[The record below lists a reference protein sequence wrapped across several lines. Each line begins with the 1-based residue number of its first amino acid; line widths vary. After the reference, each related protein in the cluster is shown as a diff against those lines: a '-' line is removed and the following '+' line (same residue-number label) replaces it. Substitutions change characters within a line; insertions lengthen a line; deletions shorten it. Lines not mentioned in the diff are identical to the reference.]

1 VAASKATTMFRLGD
15 KTIKPGELPPLNG
28 ATRAMVSF
36 SPLTKCSPGKVIA
49 VETPWEAK
57 TRCVKP
63 LGGPDFFSPPHETRL
78 SPAQSPTIRTRMRF
92 FKRQAP
98 KNKKKVDLIVKS
110 RIITDRHRRFP
121 EARRVVACLSIGC
134 AKPYSSCILSY
145 HGR

>member
-1 VAASKATTMFRLGD
+1 MFRLGD
-15 KTIKPGELPPLNG
+15 KTIKPGELPPLKG

-36 SPLTKCSPGKVIA
+36 WPLTKTSPGKVIP

-63 LGGPDFFSPPHETRL
+63 LGGPDFFPPPHEIRL

-110 RIITDRHRRFP
+110 RIITDRHRRFAEP
-121 EARRVVACLSIGC
+121 RRVVARLSIGC
-134 AKPYSSCILSY
+134 AKPYPSCILSY